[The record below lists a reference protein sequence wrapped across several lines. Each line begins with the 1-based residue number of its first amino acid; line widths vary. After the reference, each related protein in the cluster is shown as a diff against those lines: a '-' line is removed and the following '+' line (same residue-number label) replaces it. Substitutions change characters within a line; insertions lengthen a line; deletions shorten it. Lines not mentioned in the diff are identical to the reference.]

1 MRVLVVKGRAVV
13 AETIGC
19 CCRTAAAAAAAG
31 ETAHFLFTAEGIH
44 HRSFSS
50 TPPPPPR
57 PHVVGSSS
65 SSSSSSLW
73 AGDHSDRWHG
83 IGGEVQR
90 KREYEGHVGGG
101 GAMATPRF
109 KEEDLGLRVISLGKC
124 SRHLVHAPRSAWFM
138 LHAPSRRSFSTS
150 ASSSPCTSPPAPP
163 ETSPPNTSTPAPPVP
178 DVPENSSPPD
188 YDLCSDR
195 CSLGDMLEA
204 SYDPVEFVRNFP
216 AVMFSKPKN
225 APDTL
230 YDRWVFEGWF
240 QSAIRDILSKLEDHH
255 IAGLEFEDINTE
267 TMTIACN
274 IDSSEF
280 YPRFNF
286 HGKTRNITFE
296 GQKRNYTQLGS
307 TLEKLIAISA
317 SASNVHAYHHQL
329 LTEDAKDLLN
339 KMRHPSL
346 DRFEVYMLR
355 NHPSLL
361 QIEAHASFYL
371 TCFDHLKLLPKTP
384 VKNFF
389 KELPYAV
396 GDQHGHW
403 IAIAHQHPL
412 LSMQLSHG
420 YGISNWSQATY
431 RRDGYCHRTEPG
443 SKYSIVQ
450 THRIYHQYFPR
461 TLPAMMWGMVA
472 LRQHKGQR
480 TVDVRFTLNSPVPV
494 FFDKDKVRV
503 DVPLT
508 Q

>member
-1 MRVLVVKGRAVV
+1 
-13 AETIGC
+13 
-19 CCRTAAAAAAAG
+19 
-31 ETAHFLFTAEGIH
+31 
-44 HRSFSS
+44 
-50 TPPPPPR
+50 
-57 PHVVGSSS
+57 
-65 SSSSSSLW
+65 
-73 AGDHSDRWHG
+73 
-83 IGGEVQR
+83 
-90 KREYEGHVGGG
+90 
-101 GAMATPRF
+101 
-109 KEEDLGLRVISLGKC
+109 
-124 SRHLVHAPRSAWFM
+124 
-138 LHAPSRRSFSTS
+138 
-150 ASSSPCTSPPAPP
+150 
-163 ETSPPNTSTPAPPVP
+163 
-178 DVPENSSPPD
+178 
-188 YDLCSDR
+188 
-195 CSLGDMLEA
+195 MLEA
-204 SYDPVEFVRNFP
+204 SYDPVEFVRNFT

-230 YDRWVFEGWF
+230 YDRWVFKGWF

-346 DRFEVYMLR
+346 DRFEAYMLR

-371 TCFDHLKLLPKTP
+371 TCFDHLKLLPKKP
-384 VKNFF
+384 VENFF

-420 YGISNWSQATY
+420 YGISNWWQATY

-472 LRQHKGQR
+472 LRQHK
-480 TVDVRFTLNSPVPV
+480 VID
-494 FFDKDKVRV
+494 FDRLFK
-503 DVPLT
+503 
-508 Q
+508 